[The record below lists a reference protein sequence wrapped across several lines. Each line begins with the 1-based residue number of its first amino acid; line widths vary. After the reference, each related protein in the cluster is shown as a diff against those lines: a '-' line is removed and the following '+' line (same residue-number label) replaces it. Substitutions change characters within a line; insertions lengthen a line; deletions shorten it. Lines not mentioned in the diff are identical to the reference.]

1 MLKINNSEVR
11 YAQVFI
17 YNDKGDILYKT
28 KRDDLLNLDLNINIR
43 NARKLSFYPHD
54 CFQIKTSREH
64 TFMTNGKDLYIHNSI
79 VDVIKVEEKKAFET
93 SGEICYKDVYTLKL
107 NYLDG
112 VEVNVESDCYT
123 RYEKTPEREYLEKLA
138 EIISSCLY
146 TGKEVSHYEVERM
159 LKKLNITIK

>member
-1 MLKINNSEVR
+1 MLKINNSEAR

-28 KRDDLLNLDLNINIR
+28 KRYDLLNLDLNVNVR
-43 NARKLSFYPHD
+43 NARKLSFYQHD
-54 CFQIKTSREH
+54 CFQIKTSRDH

-79 VDVIKVEEKKAFET
+79 VDVINVKEEKDFE
-93 SGEICYKDVYTLKL
+93 SNGETCYINIYTLKL
-107 NYLDG
+107 NCLNG
-112 VEVNVESDCYT
+112 KEIKVKSDYYT
-123 RYEKTPEREYLEKLA
+123 RYEKTPEREYREKLA